1 MPNPLWKQI
10 ASAAGAPLKERQ
22 LAQLDQ
28 YLDELVAWN
37 EKLNLTRIVDR
48 ASAEIRHIADSLTIL
63 QYLPRGGGKPI
74 SLADVGTGGGV
85 PGVPL
90 AIARPDLRV
99 TLIDSTKKKLDAI
112 DQIIGAVGVP
122 NVVTLHTRMETAN
135 QRFDVIVARAVG
147 EMARLLEW
155 TSPLMHRQSTLL
167 AMKGP
172 KAYDEID
179 AVPMRIRKHFEIS
192 TVELNMPELPG
203 HMIVKV
209 KRVQS

>member
-1 MPNPLWKQI
+1 MSHPFWKQL
-10 ASAAGAPLKERQ
+10 ASAAGAPLKDRQ
-22 LAQLDQ
+22 LEQLDR

-48 ASAEIRHIADSLTIL
+48 ESAEIRHIADALTL
-63 QYLPRGGGKPI
+63 LHYLPRGGGKPI

-112 DQIIGAVGVP
+112 DQIIAAVGVP
-122 NVVTLHTRMETAN
+122 NAVTLHTRMETAN

-155 TSPLMHRQSTLL
+155 TSPLMHRQSVLL

-192 TVELNMPELPG
+192 TVELSMPELPG
-203 HMIVKV
+203 HVIVKV
-209 KRVQS
+209 KRVQP